1 MEKKER
7 EELKKRYLKFAEDD
21 RCIAFIPDGGGDENN
36 LYLDDIFED
45 VEEELLDFISQELD
59 KAREEGYQK
68 AVTQIMED
76 YGEYFNDGCGCCSTK
91 LLNDELS
98 KLKDNK

>member
-1 MEKKER
+1 MT
-7 EELKKRYLKFAEDD
+7 
-21 RCIAFIPDGGGDENN
+21 
-36 LYLDDIFED
+36 
-45 VEEELLDFISQELD
+45 DFISEELD